1 MATEVKLPRLGQGM
15 ESGTIVRWLK
25 TEGDAIAKGEPL
37 YELDTDKVTQEVEA
51 DSDGVLLKIV
61 VADGEVDVG
70 TTVGIIGAQDEDV
83 SGLLAAPS
91 DNGDAPATEAPEQRG
106 GATQEES
113 AEQAADEP
121 AESTEPATQ
130 ASTDAVSQGEAA
142 PAARVGAPRRWLRAA
157 DGEHVKASPLARR
170 IARERGV
177 DLAQITGTGPEGRV
191 IAEDVEKAEARPA
204 VAPGAPAA
212 APEFEVVELTKTR
225 QTIARRLT
233 EAWQAPVF
241 QLTVTADATE
251 LVATRERMV
260 ELLREGETKPT
271 VSDVLTR
278 LVASALVRHRP
289 VNANFVDG
297 KLHRFSAANVGLAVA
312 APGGLVVP
320 VIRDA
325 DRKSVLEI
333 AADRADIVSRAR
345 DGKLKLDDL
354 EGGTFTISNLG
365 MYGIEQFVAVLN
377 PPQVAI
383 LAVGSIDGSPDRG
396 RRRARDRPDDDDDAH
411 VRPPRDRRLGGR
423 RVPPRREGV
432 RRDTRVGVVAS
443 FHGHPAGWAAGRQV
457 PPRHAPSRLLL
468 ARAEPG

>member
-51 DSDGVLLKIV
+51 ESDGVLLKIV

-83 SGLLAAPS
+83 ADLLAAPS
-91 DNGDAPATEAPEQRG
+91 DNGDAPATQPSPATEEQ
-106 GATQEES
+106 S

-121 AESTEPATQ
+121 AETTEPATQ
-130 ASTDAVSQGEAA
+130 ASTDAASQGEVASA
-142 PAARVGAPRRWLRAA
+142 TPVETEAVAPRA
-157 DGEHVKASPLARR
+157 DGERVKASPLARR

-177 DLAQITGTGPEGRV
+177 DLAAITGTGPEGRV
-191 IAEDVEKAEARPA
+191 IAEDVEKAEVRPA
-204 VAPGAPAA
+204 VVPGAPGSAS
-212 APEFEVVELTKTR
+212 EFEVVELTKTR

-297 KLHRFSAANVGLAVA
+297 KLHRFSAAHVGLAVA
-312 APGGLVVP
+312 APSGLVVP
-320 VIRDA
+320 VIREA

-333 AADRADIVSRAR
+333 AADRADIVSRSR

-383 LAVGSIDGSPDRG
+383 LAVGSIADRPVAIDGDLAIVPTMTMTLTCDHRAIDGSEG
-396 RRRARDRPDDDDDAH
+396 AEFLRDVKAF
-411 VRPPRDRRLGGR
+411 V
-423 RVPPRREGV
+423 E
-432 RRDTRVGVVAS
+432 S
-443 FHGHPAGWAAGRQV
+443 PA
-457 PPRHAPSRLLL
+457 L
-468 ARAEPG
+468 AL